1 MRNFF
6 FFAAALSLIS
16 MAANAQT
23 FEYKN
28 TGTDFILYNVSI
40 PQENESVA
48 FAGGSQYTVESAP
61 GVIIKTT
68 DGGESWE
75 TVYSG
80 DNIQTVEFVTPQ
92 KGFAGG
98 YSPFLKMTEDGGDNW
113 QNVNVGEDV
122 YGIRIIKFYNE
133 NTGLVLYI
141 NDEYELIIKTTN
153 DGGQTWNLSSNPPQ
167 HGIMQISYADENTI
181 FAVGYSSSIYKS
193 TDGGDNWTLLDS
205 HGTDINLGVY
215 FKDGLNG
222 VYAGEEGDLYVTHD
236 GGATWENNLYT
247 GYHHF
252 YGLNYKGNK
261 ILAAG
266 TDEDVYLSDD
276 NGENFEMIF
285 NGTGDDQLYDISF
298 FADNSGLVCGSGGKM
313 IKFSGVVLSTNE
325 NIQNRSVIYPNPAKD
340 VLNVKNKSAID
351 QIVISDMTGKTVYS
365 QKNLN
370 SEVQIDLSGLSKG
383 VYIIKINSGGSINT
397 HKFSK
402 K

>member
-1 MRNFF
+1 MKNFLIL
-6 FFAAALSLIS
+6 AAALSLVTT
-16 MAANAQT
+16 AHAQT
-23 FEYKN
+23 FDYK
-28 TGTDFILYNVSI
+28 TSGTDFILYNVSV
-40 PQENESVA
+40 PQQNESIA

-68 DGGESWE
+68 DGGETWE
-75 TVYSG
+75 SVYSG
-80 DNIQTVEFVTPQ
+80 DNIQSVEFVTPQ

-98 YSPFLKMTEDGGDNW
+98 YSPLLKMTEDGGESW
-113 QNVNVGEDV
+113 QDVNVGNDV
-122 YGIRIIKFYNE
+122 YGIRIIKFFNE

-141 NDEYELIIKTTN
+141 TDEYDLVIKTTS

-167 HGIMQISYADENTI
+167 HGIMQISYADETTI
-181 FAVGYSSSIYKS
+181 FAVGYSSSVYKS
-193 TDGGDNWTLLDS
+193 IDGGDNWTLVDS
-205 HGTDINLGVY
+205 NGTDINLGVN
-215 FKDGLNG
+215 FKDSQNG

-236 GGATWENNLYT
+236 GGETWGNTLYT

-252 YGLNYKGNK
+252 YGLKYKGDK

-266 TDEDVYLSDD
+266 TDEDVYLSVD

-285 NGTGDDQLYDISF
+285 NGSGDDQLYDISF
-298 FADNSGLVCGSGGKM
+298 FADNSGLICGSGGMM
-313 IKFSGVVLSTNE
+313 IKFSGIVLSTNE
-325 NIQNRSVIYPNPAKD
+325 NIQSQSVIYPNPAKD

-370 SEVQIDLSGLSKG
+370 SEVQIDLNGLSKG
-383 VYIIKINSGGSINT
+383 VYMIKINSGGSINT

>member
-1 MRNFF
+1 MKNFLIL
-6 FFAAALSLIS
+6 AAALSLVTT
-16 MAANAQT
+16 AHAQT
-23 FEYKN
+23 FDYK
-28 TGTDFILYNVSI
+28 TSGTDFILYNVSV
-40 PQENESVA
+40 PQQNESIA

-68 DGGESWE
+68 DGGETWE
-75 TVYSG
+75 SVYSG
-80 DNIQTVEFVTPQ
+80 DNIQSVEFVTPQ

-98 YSPFLKMTEDGGDNW
+98 YSPLLKMTEDGGESW
-113 QNVNVGEDV
+113 QDVNVGNDV
-122 YGIRIIKFYNE
+122 YGIRIIKFFNE

-141 NDEYELIIKTTN
+141 TDEYDLVIKTTS

-167 HGIMQISYADENTI
+167 HGIMQISYADETTI
-181 FAVGYSSSIYKS
+181 FAVGYSSSVYKS
-193 TDGGDNWTLLDS
+193 IDGGDNWTLVDS
-205 HGTDINLGVY
+205 NGTDINLGVN
-215 FKDGLNG
+215 FKDSQNG

-236 GGATWENNLYT
+236 GGETWENTLYT

-252 YGLNYKGNK
+252 YGLKYKGDK

-266 TDEDVYLSDD
+266 TDEDVYLSVD

-285 NGTGDDQLYDISF
+285 NGSGDDQLYDISF
-298 FADNSGLVCGSGGKM
+298 FADNSGLICGSGGMM
-313 IKFSGVVLSTNE
+313 IKFSGIVLSTNE
-325 NIQNRSVIYPNPAKD
+325 NIQSQSVIYPNPAKD

-351 QIVISDMTGKTVYS
+351 QIVISDITGKTVYS

-370 SEVQIDLSGLSKG
+370 SEVQIDLNGLSKG
-383 VYIIKINSGGSINT
+383 VYMIKINSGGSINT

>member
-1 MRNFF
+1 MKNFLIL
-6 FFAAALSLIS
+6 AAALSLVTT
-16 MAANAQT
+16 AHAQT
-23 FEYKN
+23 FDYK
-28 TGTDFILYNVSI
+28 TSGTDFILYNVSV
-40 PQENESVA
+40 PQQNESIA

-68 DGGESWE
+68 DGGETWE
-75 TVYSG
+75 SVYSG
-80 DNIQTVEFVTPQ
+80 DNIQSVEFVTPQ

-98 YSPFLKMTEDGGDNW
+98 YSPLLKMTEDGGESW
-113 QNVNVGEDV
+113 QDVNVGNDV
-122 YGIRIIKFYNE
+122 YGIRIIKFFNE

-141 NDEYELIIKTTN
+141 TDEYDLVIKTTS

-167 HGIMQISYADENTI
+167 HGIMQISYADETTI
-181 FAVGYSSSIYKS
+181 FAVGYSSSVYKS
-193 TDGGDNWTLLDS
+193 IDGGDNWTLVDS
-205 HGTDINLGVY
+205 NGTDINLGVN
-215 FKDGLNG
+215 FKDSQNG

-236 GGATWENNLYT
+236 GGETWENTLYT

-252 YGLNYKGNK
+252 YGLKYKGDK

-266 TDEDVYLSDD
+266 TDEDVYLSVD

-285 NGTGDDQLYDISF
+285 NGSGDDQLYDISF
-298 FADNSGLVCGSGGKM
+298 FADNSGLICGSGGMM
-313 IKFSGVVLSTNE
+313 IKFSGIILSTNE
-325 NIQNRSVIYPNPAKD
+325 NIQSQSVIYPNPAKD

-370 SEVQIDLSGLSKG
+370 SEVQIDLNGLSKG
-383 VYIIKINSGGSINT
+383 VYMIKINSGGSINT

>member
-1 MRNFF
+1 M
-6 FFAAALSLIS
+6 S
-16 MAANAQT
+16 ANAQT
-23 FEYKN
+23 FDYK
-28 TGTDFILYNVSI
+28 TSGTDFILYNVSI

-61 GVIIKTT
+61 GVVIKTT
-68 DGGESWE
+68 DGGETWE

-98 YSPFLKMTEDGGDNW
+98 YSPSLKMTEDGGDTW
-113 QNVNVGEDV
+113 QDVNVGGDV
-122 YGIRIIKFYNE
+122 YGIRIIKFFNE

-141 NDEYELIIKTTN
+141 TDDYELAIKTTN

-193 TDGGDNWTLLDS
+193 EDGGDNWTLLDS

-222 VYAGEEGDLYVTHD
+222 VYAGEEGDLYVTYD

-285 NGTGDDQLYDISF
+285 NGPGDNQLYDISF
-298 FADNSGLVCGSGGKM
+298 FADNSGLICGSGGVM

-325 NIQNRSVIYPNPAKD
+325 NIQSRSVIYPNPAKD
-340 VLNVKNKSAID
+340 VLNVKNNSAIN

-370 SEVQIDLSGLSKG
+370 SEVQIDLNGLSKG
-383 VYIIKINSGGSINT
+383 VYIIRINSGGSINT

>member
-1 MRNFF
+1 MKNFLIL
-6 FFAAALSLIS
+6 AAALSLVTT
-16 MAANAQT
+16 AHAQT
-23 FEYKN
+23 FDYK
-28 TGTDFILYNVSI
+28 TSGTDFILYNVSV
-40 PQENESVA
+40 PQQNESIA

-68 DGGESWE
+68 DGGETWE
-75 TVYSG
+75 SVYSG
-80 DNIQTVEFVTPQ
+80 DNIQSVEFVTPQ

-98 YSPFLKMTEDGGDNW
+98 YSPLLKMTEDGGESW
-113 QNVNVGEDV
+113 QDVNVGNDV
-122 YGIRIIKFYNE
+122 YGIRIIKFFNE

-141 NDEYELIIKTTN
+141 TDEYDLVIKTTS

-167 HGIMQISYADENTI
+167 HGIMQISYADETTI
-181 FAVGYSSSIYKS
+181 FAVGYSSSVYKS
-193 TDGGDNWTLLDS
+193 IDGGDNWTLVDS
-205 HGTDINLGVY
+205 NGTDINLGVN
-215 FKDGLNG
+215 FKDSQNG

-236 GGATWENNLYT
+236 GGETWENTLYT

-252 YGLNYKGNK
+252 YGLKYKGDK

-266 TDEDVYLSDD
+266 TDEDVYLSVD

-285 NGTGDDQLYDISF
+285 NGSGDDQLYDISF
-298 FADNSGLVCGSGGKM
+298 FADNSGLICGSGGMM
-313 IKFSGVVLSTNE
+313 IKFSGIVLSTNE
-325 NIQNRSVIYPNPAKD
+325 NIQSQSVIYPNPAKD

-370 SEVQIDLSGLSKG
+370 SEVQIDLNGLSKG
-383 VYIIKINSGGSINT
+383 VYMIKINSGGSINT